1 MKAILILLIL
11 SVSVSSAQ
19 ITELSRRAVP
29 SYESQVGI
37 VIEEVPIEGSPYF
50 TELYVVGNTFVNGR
64 NVRLLMRYNAF
75 SDQIEMKDKYQKT
88 FNLLKRKDLEAHFG
102 GKTYRIMDYVEN
114 GKEKQG
120 YFNPLNEG
128 YVTLFYKPK
137 KIFVQAE
144 KPESGYDEYS
154 PPTYK
159 DVSSHYLKVG
169 SQEAVEITLNKR
181 QVLKYLRDE
190 HFSEVK
196 QFVSDNDLKLKSE
209 EEVLLLLNF
218 YNSIKAADKTQE
230 VNS

>member
-1 MKAILILLIL
+1 MRAILILLIL
-11 SVSVSSAQ
+11 SVTVSSAQ

-50 TELYVVGNTFVNGR
+50 VELYVVGNTFVNGR

-75 SDQIEMKDKYQKT
+75 SDQIEMKDKYQKS
-88 FNLLKRKDLEAHFG
+88 FNMLKRKDLEAHFG

-114 GKEKQG
+114 GKKKQG

-128 YVTLFYKPK
+128 YVTLYYKPK
-137 KIFVQAE
+137 KVFVQAE
-144 KPESGYDEYS
+144 KPENGYNDYS

-159 DVSSHYLKVG
+159 DVSTYYLQLG
-169 SQEAVEITLNKR
+169 SQQAVEINLNKR
-181 QVLKYLRDE
+181 QLLKYLRDE
-190 HFSEVK
+190 HFSDIK
-196 QFVSDNDLKLKSE
+196 QYVSDNDLKLKTE
-209 EEVLLLLNF
+209 KEVLQLLNY
-218 YNSIKAADKTQE
+218 YNSLRKAELPQ